1 MYFLG
6 KPDLL
11 MENITIKVLAGK
23 LNLSATT
30 ISKALQDSH
39 EISEPTKKRV
49 RALAAELNYTPNTYA
64 RSLRTRKS
72 ETIAV
77 VLPEIADH
85 FFALVIN
92 GIEAVAREKGYHV
105 LIYLTHEDY
114 NREKEILEYIKKGRI
129 DGLLISVTKNTT
141 STAHIAA
148 MKQENIPVIFFDR
161 VMAQMQ
167 LPQVVTNDFES
178 CYQATRH
185 LLSCG
190 CQKISV
196 YTISAN
202 LEISKQRILGYQK
215 AIEDSN
221 DLIRET
227 RILFCDDDTQCYD
240 KIYKNLQAKNRPDGI
255 IAIVDKLTLPI
266 YQACEQLNLKIP
278 EDLKVIS
285 FSNNP
290 TAGILNPSLTTIAQ
304 PAFLIGQTAAT
315 LLLNSLDPKNNKVQQ
330 DITIIP
336 SELIIRNSTAYK
348 KL

>member
-1 MYFLG
+1 
-6 KPDLL
+6 
-11 MENITIKVLAGK
+11 MENITIKVLASR

-39 EISEPTKKRV
+39 EISEPTKQRV
-49 RALAAELNYTPNTYA
+49 RELAAALNYTPNTYA

-114 NREKEILEYIKKGRI
+114 HREKEILEYIKKGRI
-129 DGLLISVTKNTT
+129 DGLLISVTKN
-141 STAHIAA
+141 STATEHIAV
-148 MKQENIPVIFFDR
+148 MEQENIPVIFFDR
-161 VMAQMQ
+161 VMEQMQ
-167 LPQVVTNDFES
+167 LPKVVTNDFES
-178 CYQATRH
+178 CYLATQH
-185 LLSCG
+185 LLDCG
-190 CQKISV
+190 CKKINV
-196 YTISAN
+196 CTISTN

-215 AIEDSN
+215 AMSDHNISIEKN
-221 DLIRET
+221 QVLI
-227 RILFCDDDTQCYD
+227 CDDDAQCYA
-240 KIYKNLQAKNRPDGI
+240 KLYNSLQATNRPDGI

-266 YQACEQLNLKIP
+266 YLACEQLNLKIP

-290 TAGILNPSLTTIAQ
+290 TAGILNPSLTTVSQ

-330 DITIIP
+330 DITVIP
-336 SELIIRNSTAYK
+336 SELIIRNSTGY
-348 KL
+348 

>member
-1 MYFLG
+1 
-6 KPDLL
+6 
-11 MENITIKVLAGK
+11 MENITIKVLASR

-30 ISKALQDSH
+30 ISKALQDSY

-141 STAHIAA
+141 ATEHIAV
-148 MKQENIPVIFFDR
+148 MEQENIPVIFFDR
-161 VMAQMQ
+161 IMEQMQ
-167 LPQVVTNDFES
+167 LPKVVTNDFES
-178 CYQATRH
+178 CYLAAQH
-185 LLSCG
+185 LLDCG
-190 CQKISV
+190 CKKIHV
-196 YTISAN
+196 CTISAN

-215 AIEDSN
+215 AMSDSN
-221 DLIRET
+221 ISIEESQ
-227 RILFCDDDTQCYD
+227 ILFCDDDAQCYD
-240 KIYKNLQAKNRPDGI
+240 QLYKSLQGKNRPDGLL
-255 IAIVDKLTLPI
+255 AIVDKLTLPI
-266 YQACEQLNLKIP
+266 YLACEQLNLKIP

-290 TAGILNPSLTTIAQ
+290 TAGILNPSLTTVSQ

-336 SELIIRNSTAYK
+336 SELIIRNSTAAK

>member
-1 MYFLG
+1 
-6 KPDLL
+6 
-11 MENITIKVLAGK
+11 MENITIKVLAGR

-49 RALAAELNYTPNTYA
+49 KALAAELNYTPNTYA

-85 FFALVIN
+85 FFAFVIN
-92 GIEAVAREKGYHV
+92 GIEAIAREKGYHV

-141 STAHIAA
+141 ATAHIAV
-148 MKQENIPVIFFDR
+148 MEQENIPVIFFDR
-161 VMAQMQ
+161 VMEQMQ
-167 LPQVVTNDFES
+167 LPKVVTNDFES
-178 CYQATRH
+178 CYQATQH
-185 LLSCG
+185 LLNCG
-190 CQKISV
+190 CKKINV
-196 YTISAN
+196 CTISPD

-215 AIEDSN
+215 AMSDHQMLFEEN
-221 DLIRET
+221 Q
-227 RILFCDDDTQCYD
+227 ILFCDDDIQCYD
-240 KIYKNLQAKNRPDGI
+240 QIYKSLQAKNRPDGLL
-255 IAIVDKLTLPI
+255 AIVDKLTLPV
-266 YQACEQLNLKIP
+266 YLACEQLNLKIP
-278 EDLKVIS
+278 QDLKVIS

-290 TAGILNPSLTTIAQ
+290 TAGILNPSLTTVSQ

-315 LLLNSLDPKNNKVQQ
+315 LLLDSLDPKNNKVQQ
-330 DITIIP
+330 DITVIP
-336 SELIIRNSTAYK
+336 SELIIRNSTADK